1 MELLITFFLNLVVT
15 FVTIKLAFKVQNP
28 VRSFLPKTEHEKIKV
43 SPFGGLGIFF
53 SSVIV
58 AIFFIKDIAILQ
70 LLIPTFLMLLLGLFD
85 DLKKVLSKKFNGIS
99 AKIKLL
105 IQSLITALTCFI
117 CLKYKLLIRPLHK
130 IKRESRIQNNPTY
143 IMITKYLM

>member
-85 DLKKVLSKKFNGIS
+85 DLKKVLSKI
-99 AKIKLL
+99 
-105 IQSLITALTCFI
+105 CF
-117 CLKYKLLIRPLHK
+117 
-130 IKRESRIQNNPTY
+130 
-143 IMITKYLM
+143 